1 MIRAALILTTAGMLM
16 SACAS
21 DGLPD
26 ASPMAAPEVWTM
38 AALPIADAE
47 TDRWWTAIADPV
59 LIGIVE
65 RAGDASDVRLA
76 EARVFEAQARLGSAR
91 AALRPEIRGQAT
103 AERQSAD
110 DLDQETFQALVAF
123 SLDPDL
129 NGAIRTRAEAERL
142 RAEGQVAR
150 VEASRLSARSTAV
163 QLYAAYREAETRAA
177 AGDQA
182 VSALEDALSLAGAR
196 ERAGLTSGL
205 DATTAR
211 AALSAARARPFAA
224 RQAAIEA
231 RLGLEALLGLTPG
244 ALTQELARVVPGRW
258 ITPPLR
264 ALAAPASVLAR
275 RPDLRAAE
283 LELWAARADA
293 GAARR
298 DFWPTVSLST
308 ALGGQDVDPR
318 TPFTASGFL
327 SQIAGG
333 LTGPLFSFGR
343 LEGARDA
350 ADARTI
356 QAEIAYRQ
364 AAIDALSEVER
375 ALVALASAEARA
387 ETLAEAA
394 TAAADQVA
402 LATLRYRGG
411 VSPFLEVLSA
421 QRAAADARAEE
432 AAARGDTLS
441 SFARLNA
448 AVGLGGR
455 GEPSAGAARAAS

>member
-1 MIRAALILTTAGMLM
+1 MIRAALLLTTAGVLL

-26 ASPMAAPEVWTM
+26 ASPMAAPKAWTM
-38 AALPIADAE
+38 AALPVADAE
-47 TDRWWTAIADPV
+47 IDRWWTAIGDPV
-59 LIGIVE
+59 LDGIVE
-65 RAGDASDVRLA
+65 RAGDASEVRLA
-76 EARVFEAQARLGSAR
+76 EARLLEARARLGSAR
-91 AALRPEIRGQAT
+91 AALRPEIGGQAT

-110 DLDQETFQALVAF
+110 GLDQETFQALVAF
-123 SLDPDL
+123 SINPDL
-129 NGAIRTRAEAERL
+129 NGAVRTRAEAESL
-142 RAEGQVAR
+142 RAEGQAAR
-150 VEASRLSARSTAV
+150 VEASRLTARATAV
-163 QLYAAYREAETRAA
+163 QLYAAYREAEARAA
-177 AGDQA
+177 AGDEA
-182 VSALEDALSLAGAR
+182 VAALEDALSLAGAR

-205 DATTAR
+205 DAAAAR
-211 AALSAARARPFAA
+211 AALSAARARPIAA
-224 RQAAIEA
+224 REAAVEA
-231 RLGLEALLGLTPG
+231 RLGLEALLGLAPG
-244 ALTQELARVVPGRW
+244 TLEPELARVAPGRW
-258 ITPPLR
+258 VTPTVR

-283 LELWAARADA
+283 LELWAAGADA
-293 GAARR
+293 RAARR
-298 DFWPTVSLST
+298 DFWPTVSLSA
-308 ALGGQDVDPR
+308 ALGGQEIDPT

-343 LEGARDA
+343 LEGSRDA
-350 ADARTI
+350 ADARTT
-356 QAEIAYRQ
+356 QAGIAYRQ

-387 ETLAEAA
+387 ATLAEAA
-394 TAAADQVA
+394 TAAEDQVA

-432 AAARGDTLS
+432 AAANGEALA

-455 GEPSAGAARAAS
+455 EDPSAGAMRSAG